1 MEIKKIDFKDRL
13 LFFITI
19 LVPLVPFYFQ
29 DYDYKIVILVLGYYI
44 GLFPLMFSYFY
55 NKKKFLIFELHCF
68 FYSIFFFLLPIIL
81 INKYDHSDK
90 FFFLTSLISIFGL
103 IILIITFYLLNFFNI
118 KKKYLLSVHNEP
130 NIFIIYYI
138 FFIVFLIFKLFTNS
152 NSSLYFY
159 FLVGFNY
166 YLILNLDYKSNKLAY
181 LSLVTQNIILFIY
194 TIYDFVFMDSI
205 LFLIDLLAVKWFFKK
220 KINWFFIFIII
231 LLVTSSSGIKNIYRY
246 QQSINLN
253 EKYNSI
259 FFIKNFF
266 SKDVNNNLISAYNFQ
281 DYSKLNTSAAIS
293 RLEWPYLSLN
303 IAIKKTPEIIP
314 YLWGESYLP
323 IFFKILPSLIF
334 KHQYQENFGN
344 KFGRLY
350 EFANYYDYQTSFN
363 VPFITE
369 FYINFGIIGVSLGM
383 IIIGFFFYILENFF
397 ISKKKKFNLNNLI
410 ILTCSIPLCIPESN
424 LSLMLGAFFQN
435 LLIIFIIIFF
445 LNKFFFIIRNKFI

>member
-29 DYDYKIVILVLGYYI
+29 DYNYKIVILVLGYYI
-44 GLFPLMFSYFY
+44 GLFPLMLSYFY
-55 NKKKFLIFELHCF
+55 NKKKFLIFELHCS
-68 FYSIFFFLLPIIL
+68 FYSIFFFLLPIIF
-81 INKYDHSDK
+81 IKKYDHSDN
-90 FFFLTSLISIFGL
+90 FFFLTSIISIFGL
-103 IILIITFYLLNFFNI
+103 IILIITFYLLNSLNI
-118 KKKYLLSVHNEP
+118 KKKYLLSAHYEL

-138 FFIVFLIFKLFTNS
+138 FFIIFLIFKLFTNS

-181 LSLVTQNIILFIY
+181 LSLATQNIILFIY

-205 LFLIDLLAVKWFFKK
+205 FFLINLLAVKWFFKK

-231 LLVTSSSGIKNIYRY
+231 FLVTSSYGLKNIYRF

-253 EKYNSI
+253 EKYNSF
-259 FFIKNFF
+259 FFIKDFLN
-266 SKDVNNNLISAYNFQ
+266 KDENNNLKSTFNFQ
-281 DYSKLNTSAAIS
+281 DYSELNKSAAIS
-293 RLEWPYLSLN
+293 RLQWPYLSLKV
-303 IAIKKTPEIIP
+303 ALKKTPEKIP
-314 YLWGESYLP
+314 YFWGETYLP
-323 IFFKILPSLIF
+323 IFFKIFPSLIF

-350 EFANYYDYQTSFN
+350 EFANYSDYQTSFN

-369 FYINFGIIGVSLGM
+369 FYINFGIVGVALGM
-383 IIIGFFFYILENFF
+383 FFIGIFFYVLENFF
-397 ISKKKKFNLNNLI
+397 ISKKKKNNLSNLI
-410 ILTCSIPLCIPESN
+410 ILTCLIPLCVPESN
-424 LSLMLGAFFQN
+424 LSLMLGAFLQN

-445 LNKFFFIIRNKFI
+445 LNKFFFITRNKFF

>member
-1 MEIKKIDFKDRL
+1 MEIKKVDFTIRL
-13 LFFITI
+13 LSLVII
-19 LVPLVPFYFQ
+19 LVPLLPFYFQ
-29 DYDYKIVILVLGYYI
+29 DYDYKIIILILGYYI
-44 GLFPLMFSYFY
+44 GLFPLIISYFY
-55 NKKKFLIFELHCF
+55 KKKNFLIFELHCF
-68 FYSIFFFLLPIIL
+68 YYSIFFFLLPIIL
-81 INKYDHSDK
+81 INKYDQSDN

-103 IILIITFYLLNFFNI
+103 IILIITFYLLDFLNI
-118 KKKYLLSVHNEP
+118 KKKYLLSTRYEP
-130 NIFIIYYI
+130 NIFTIYYI
-138 FFIVFLIFKLFTNS
+138 FLSFFLIFKLFTNS
-152 NSSLYFY
+152 SSSLYFY

-166 YLILNLDYKSNKLAY
+166 YLILNSDYKSNKLAY

-205 LFLIDLLAVKWFFKK
+205 FFLINLIAVKWFFKK
-220 KINWFFIFIII
+220 KINWFFFFIII
-231 LLVTSSSGIKNIYRY
+231 LLVTSSNGIKNIYRY

-253 EKYNSI
+253 EKYNST

-266 SKDVNNNLISAYNFQ
+266 SKDVNNNLIGIYNFQ
-281 DYSKLNTSAAIS
+281 DYSELNTSAAIS
-293 RLEWPYLSLN
+293 RLEWPHLSLN

-323 IFFKILPSLIF
+323 IFFKIFPSLIF

-350 EFANYYDYQTSFN
+350 EFANYNDYQTSFN

-383 IIIGFFFYILENFF
+383 IFIGFFFYILENFF
-397 ISKKKKFNLNNLI
+397 ISKKKKNNLNNLI
-410 ILTCSIPLCIPESN
+410 ILTCSVPLCIPESN
-424 LSLMLGAFFQN
+424 LSLMFGAFFQN